1 MTNVICNGLVDEE
14 QSNVMPVD
22 EIRERLLNVRAL
34 GLCTRQG
41 KRSCAAGAAR
51 AGALQRRTS
60 IDNHEILLVIQ
71 RATNACQQEPCHS
84 VLHVRRIS
92 VAGACGIRG

>member
-51 AGALQRRTS
+51 AGAL
-60 IDNHEILLVIQ
+60 
-71 RATNACQQEPCHS
+71 
-84 VLHVRRIS
+84 
-92 VAGACGIRG
+92 